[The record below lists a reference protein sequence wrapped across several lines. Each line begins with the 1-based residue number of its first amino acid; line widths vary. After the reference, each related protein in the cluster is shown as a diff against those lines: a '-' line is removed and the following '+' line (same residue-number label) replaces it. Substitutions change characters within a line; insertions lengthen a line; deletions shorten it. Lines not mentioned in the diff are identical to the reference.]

1 MLINIKALS
10 FLADSSL
17 TAHGADRLPRKGPI
31 TCRARPLCHSPFA
44 QHIDHGCREEE
55 DHAQEGQHGY
65 QGCLASPSSW
75 FFLLFVISLFLIC
88 FGLGPSFQTKA
99 RRDNGGLPV
108 LGELLVQGQR
118 SRWKSGLLGALN
130 QGRGACVRRCPLC
143 GLGDPG
149 TGLRQKFLVVEI
161 LPMTGPTL
169 WRENKKS
176 ATRMDVEVSSSCIC
190 KVWLSHTRAHT
201 HRGTHRHTKAH
212 NPPPLHP
219 QGKRQINKRKGQ
231 QMQSIMGHRNLQ
243 NKVQGELVILCLGWI
258 GMEDR
263 CIEIWLDIKSSD

>member
-1 MLINIKALS
+1 MRLGSFIEGCHPVCHLSRSSHELPFLRQMLGSWFNRCVIEVQ
-10 FLADSSL
+10 
-17 TAHGADRLPRKGPI
+17 

-65 QGCLASPSSW
+65 QGCLASSSSW
-75 FFLLFVISLFLIC
+75 FFLLFVILLFLIC
-88 FGLGPSFQTKA
+88 FSLRPSFQTKA

-108 LGELLVQGQR
+108 LGELLVQGQC

-130 QGRGACVRRCPLC
+130 QGRGACVWRCPLC

-169 WRENKKS
+169 FALKAFHYFADPLVLASPTHALGPQLEPDKEWTAVELFQMFS
-176 ATRMDVEVSSSCIC
+176 DMIQSTR
-190 KVWLSHTRAHT
+190 WYLGTRT
-201 HRGTHRHTKAH
+201 NCTITGTT
-212 NPPPLHP
+212 
-219 QGKRQINKRKGQ
+219 
-231 QMQSIMGHRNLQ
+231 
-243 NKVQGELVILCLGWI
+243 
-258 GMEDR
+258 
-263 CIEIWLDIKSSD
+263 SSDTALVTFAWQQR